1 MKKNLLY
8 TFLAAFMMFA
18 SCSKIDR
25 DLTLTKG
32 VAPVLTNPTGE
43 DRAYVLTEEN
53 QDNPFETFI
62 YTAAEYGTPIAAI
75 YTVEVDT
82 IGGDFSTPAVSTTSS
97 TQLFQTLKTSDF
109 NLLVNQSLKRLPEVE
124 HTVQVRVRAE
134 AADPAVEK
142 LFSNVIELKV
152 TPFDASIPPKYV
164 VGSST
169 DVGWDAGKAIPMPAL
184 DLSLFKVRIKLKAVD
199 KEGKPTAFR
208 FLGQQDWNPVNYY
221 HNTFDKVEV
230 IPAGAIEADVANQY
244 GEVNFKVITAG
255 TYDIEMN
262 LDNDGQKTIKF
273 TKVEE

>member
-62 YTAAEYGTPIAAI
+62 YTAAEYGTPIAAT

-82 IGGDFSTPAVSTTSS
+82 ETGDFSTPAVSTTSS

-109 NLLVNQSLKRLPEVE
+109 NLLVNQSLKLLPEVE

-142 LFSNVIELKV
+142 LFSNVIKLKV
-152 TPFDASIPPKYV
+152 TPYDASIPPKYV
-164 VGSST
+164 VGAAT
-169 DVGWDAGKAIPMPAL
+169 TVGWDAGNAIPMPAL
-184 DLSLFKVRIKLKAVD
+184 DLNVFKVRIPLTAD
-199 KEGKPTAFR
+199 AFR
-208 FLGQQDWNPVNYY
+208 MLGQQAWGPVNYF

-230 IPAGAIEADVANQY
+230 IPAGAIEADAANEY